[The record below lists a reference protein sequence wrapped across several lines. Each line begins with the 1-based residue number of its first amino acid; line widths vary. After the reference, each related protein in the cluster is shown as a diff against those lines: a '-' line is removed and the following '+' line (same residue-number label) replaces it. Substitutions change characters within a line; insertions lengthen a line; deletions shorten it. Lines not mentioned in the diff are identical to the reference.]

1 MSEIRAVDL
10 GEVNLAA
17 AVTDSCEIRAA
28 AVGSEEIREANL
40 VEANLAAIA
49 AHSCEIRATDL
60 VKVNLAA
67 SEVDS

>member
-1 MSEIRAVDL
+1 MSEIRAADL
-10 GEVNLAA
+10 VK
-17 AVTDSCEIRAA
+17 
-28 AVGSEEIREANL
+28 
-40 VEANLAAIA
+40 ANLAAIA